1 MSNEE
6 LVRLYYQ
13 GDQDALSQ
21 LCQKNEKIIVS
32 LAHKTAGRF
41 NYRDPEELCSVGM
54 LAFIELLSSRDYDP
68 EKGRLSTYIFPHIQ
82 GAMHRFLEKN
92 TGSIALTKYLMDLI
106 RKAQRLYHETNL
118 AVEAVATELGIST
131 DRAEQLINHN
141 THDISLEQLFE
152 EEKEYLFSEPMEY
165 TVLRNIQLELL
176 EGLFRKLP
184 ARDQYILGSYLGVYG
199 YEQKSAEELAFEEM
213 LTPDG
218 IYKAKEA
225 ALERLR
231 KLCMDSPILLW
242 RQAYKLTKHT
252 VQNL

>member
-13 GDQDALSQ
+13 GNQNALSQ
-21 LCQKNEKIIVS
+21 LCQKNEKLIVS
-32 LAHKTAGRF
+32 LAHKTAGNF
-41 NYRDPEELCSVGM
+41 NYHDPEELCSVGM
-54 LAFIELLSSRDYDP
+54 LAFIELLNSRSYDP

-82 GAMHRFLEKN
+82 GEMHRFLEKN
-92 TGSIALTKYLMDLI
+92 TGSIALTKYQMDLI
-106 RKAQRLYHETNL
+106 RKAQRLYHEANL
-118 AVEAVATELGIST
+118 AAEAVAAELGISAY
-131 DRAEQLINHN
+131 RAEQLINYN
-141 THDISLEQLFE
+141 THDISLEQLYE
-152 EEKEYLFSEPMEY
+152 EEKEHPFSASMEY

-184 ARDQYILGSYLGVYG
+184 AKDQYILGSYLGVYG
-199 YEQKSAEELAFEEM
+199 YAQKSAEELAFEEM

-225 ALERLR
+225 AMERLR

>member
-13 GDQDALSQ
+13 GDQNALNQ
-21 LCQKNEKIIVS
+21 LCEKNEKLIVS
-32 LAHKTAGRF
+32 LAHKTAGNF
-41 NYRDPEELCSVGM
+41 NYHDPEELCSVGM

-82 GAMHRFLEKN
+82 GEMHRFLEKN
-92 TGSIALTKYLMDLI
+92 TGSIALTKYQMELI
-106 RKAQRLYHETNL
+106 RKAQRLYHEANL
-118 AVEAVATELGIST
+118 AAEAVATELGISAY
-131 DRAEQLINHN
+131 RAEQLINYN
-141 THDISLEQLFE
+141 THDISLEQLYE
-152 EEKEYLFSEPMEY
+152 EEKEHPFSAPMEY

-184 ARDQYILGSYLGVYG
+184 AKDQYILGSFLGVYG
-199 YEQKSAEELAFEEM
+199 YEQKSAEELAFEEI

-231 KLCMDSPILLW
+231 KLCMESPILLW
-242 RQAYKLTKHT
+242 RYAYKLTKH
-252 VQNL
+252 VV